1 MVGKKFFVCGLLM
14 LSLNVN
20 AEPMSCELFQSM
32 AVHLGKQAYDESKN
46 HIELIDQVGLFDT
59 WIMITN
65 TLLEHYKNPNDKE
78 FVATVKIAQKTM
90 IENKG
95 ELVGKVSQDAYSLL
109 LGRVTL
115 RTCQYVEKQG
125 WRR

>member
-1 MVGKKFFVCGLLM
+1 
-14 LSLNVN
+14 
-20 AEPMSCELFQSM
+20 
-32 AVHLGKQAYDESKN
+32 
-46 HIELIDQVGLFDT
+46 
-59 WIMITN
+59 MITN

-78 FVATVKIAQKTM
+78 FVATVKIAQKKM